1 MSRGGLSAKAFWLLS
16 RGCIA
21 VYSRLPILGALNGVV
36 GLIRYKDSFLV
47 IERSDGRG
55 VSFPGGL
62 QFPWESAEKALV
74 REVREE
80 TGLEVTSLAFKL
92 SYFTSAEIPLTITVF
107 DAEAAGQLRSS
118 WEGIPGW
125 LPLAELGQRLL
136 PSQRQVLD
144 HLT

>member
-1 MSRGGLSAKAFWLLS
+1 VSPRGLPAKSFWLLS
-16 RGCIA
+16 RCSVAI
-21 VYSRLPILGALNGVV
+21 YSRFPILGALKGVV
-36 GLIRYKDSFLV
+36 GLIRYKESFLV

-62 QFPWESAEKALV
+62 QLPWESAEKALV

-80 TGLEVTSLAFKL
+80 TGLNVTSFALKL
-92 SYFTSAEIPLTITVF
+92 SYYTSAEIPLTITVF

-125 LPLAELGQRLL
+125 LPLAELKQRLL

-144 HLT
+144 HLS